1 MNFIKILT
9 VGTAGKSRGVLDK
22 CLYREAP
29 PRGPTPY
36 PVYTIFS
43 RKRYPFCIPSID
55 QWYSFHIPCLELCI
69 PFNCCKCNVFYIGIE
84 ITKIERSLDFIKP

>member
-9 VGTAGKSRGVLDK
+9 VGTAAKSRGILDK

-36 PVYTIFS
+36 PLYTIF
-43 RKRYPFCIPSID
+43 REKGTPFV
-55 QWYSFHIPCLELCI
+55 YLGTNGT
-69 PFNCCKCNVFYIGIE
+69 PFTYLV
-84 ITKIERSLDFIKP
+84 

>member
-9 VGTAGKSRGVLDK
+9 VGTAGKSRGYSTK

-36 PVYTIFS
+36 PLYTIFT
-43 RKRYPFCIPSID
+43 KKVILLYT
-55 QWYSFHIPCLELCI
+55 
-69 PFNCCKCNVFYIGIE
+69 FY
-84 ITKIERSLDFIKP
+84 

>member
-36 PVYTIFS
+36 PVYTIFHEKGTPLYTLVQMVLLS
-43 RKRYPFCIPSID
+43 HSLFRTLHPF
-55 QWYSFHIPCLELCI
+55 
-69 PFNCCKCNVFYIGIE
+69 
-84 ITKIERSLDFIKP
+84 